1 MLEGLD
7 RDGAAALL
15 DVIDPDLVRQIDVDL
30 APYLDTARANPAG
43 NGPSRIGAVI
53 AKTLNVVPIL
63 QSRLLNRI
71 CERFLLV
78 DSSCYQ
84 LSAIHLIEVQPGSP
98 QGTVHRD
105 DAIWP
110 MRGPRSIAVI
120 NFLLPITD
128 FTMENGATRVILG
141 SHRWPRDP
149 AKIMP
154 GRLELDVV
162 EPVKQD
168 DLVATPMPSGSIFP
182 ARGKSVSGGSIRP
195 PLRIARR
202 RAAIDRLPSPRPL
215 PWPYRSRL
223 KRGRRSCRFMTEL
236 YRPPSTQPSHTT
248 NVTASFVCAG
258 SSIGMRWNCL
268 TRRAGGPPQAR
279 RPLARFARRF
289 GSEARKGGSTSSPDW
304 SALRASSNS

>member
-1 MLEGLD
+1 MRPEIKRFDSSSPLEDMLEGLD

-71 CERFLLV
+71 CKRFLLV

-182 ARGKSVSGGSIRP
+182 VLGGCLHCSGANTTGAPRRALSISVSLGW
-195 PLRIARR
+195 LRQEENQYLAVPY
-202 RAAIDRLPSPRPL
+202 DRLCEL
-215 PWPYRSRL
+215 PDDVQQLIGYRVHVPYL
-223 KRGRRSCRFMTEL
+223 G
-236 YRPPSTQPSHTT
+236 HT
-248 NVTASFVCAG
+248 G
-258 SSIGMRWNCL
+258 L
-268 TRRAGGPPQAR
+268 
-279 RPLARFARRF
+279 
-289 GSEARKGGSTSSPDW
+289 D
-304 SALRASSNS
+304 